1 MRRGGRRLPY
11 FLGGKRNYVSI
22 DFVVVFIVCGLDL
35 FSYRVQQKQFMIMLP
50 VKDSYGRRA
59 MSASHNVYFKE
70 VFLKAI

>member
-1 MRRGGRRLPY
+1 VQPSTSAFFIITESVEG
-11 FLGGKRNYVSI
+11 
-22 DFVVVFIVCGLDL
+22 VVFIVCGLDL